1 MRFFKPVIIV
11 FAVFLF
17 SCGNQTDSNQL
28 IIFHAG
34 SLSVPLK
41 EAVKVFN
48 KEYPNIKVLT
58 EAAGSRACAR
68 KITDLNREC
77 DIMASADY
85 TVIDQLLIPNHA
97 DWNIKFASNEMA
109 IVFTEKSKY
118 ANEIDSTNWFEILLK
133 DDVTY
138 GRSSPD
144 SDPCGYR
151 SVLVSKLAEAYY
163 KEPGFA
169 AALLGKDQK
178 YIRPKETD
186 LIALLE
192 THTLDYIFIYRSV
205 AVQHGLKYIVLPD
218 RVNLKNSEFTDYY
231 KQAEVKISGKE
242 PGKFITKTGEPMV
255 YGITL
260 LKNAPNKEN
269 AMKFLDFFL
278 STKGQEIMAEN
289 GQPSLVPA
297 KSETFGKIPLEL
309 KKYAL
314 NLE

>member
-1 MRFFKPVIIV
+1 
-11 FAVFLF
+11 
-17 SCGNQTDSNQL
+17 
-28 IIFHAG
+28 
-34 SLSVPLK
+34 
-41 EAVKVFN
+41 
-48 KEYPNIKVLT
+48 
-58 EAAGSRACAR
+58 
-68 KITDLNREC
+68 
-77 DIMASADY
+77 
-85 TVIDQLLIPNHA
+85 
-97 DWNIKFASNEMA
+97 MA

-169 AALLGKDQK
+169 AALLEKDQK

-218 RVNLKNSEFTDYY
+218 RVNLKNSEFADYY

-278 STKGQEIMAEN
+278 STKRAGDHGGKRAAILGSSKKRNLWQNSVEIKKICFESGIKN
-289 GQPSLVPA
+289 N
-297 KSETFGKIPLEL
+297 KSKIIQ
-309 KKYAL
+309 
-314 NLE
+314 